1 MKMSNLIIT
10 HYLYCVLRSLE
21 EVLSYDDDLVAML
34 CLDFTV
40 GISPDQ
46 CFLFCL
52 FFSLHFFLTVF
63 SLMID

>member
-46 CFLFCL
+46 CFLL
-52 FFSLHFFLTVF
+52 FVFFTSHFFNSVLPH
-63 SLMID
+63 D